1 MFCFSNDV
9 SIETSMTTTGDALR
23 LLVIARFQLMVNGE
37 RGRGTTTTKS
47 TWMKHNQPFWQNGH
61 VNGKQKATVTQRMR
75 SPLHSV
81 ISWTLT
87 WITYERDM
95 ILKHIKSDATLNS
108 GSGRYFLRC
117 ILYHFFYFST
127 SWLVT
132 LKAAIKKWNAE
143 QEIERGRISINLPKQ

>member
-1 MFCFSNDV
+1 MALEKSTTTIITKLYVQRGGKAWRGQIHPAPSHLSYTNQTSMFCFSNDV

-81 ISWTLT
+81 IS
-87 WITYERDM
+87 
-95 ILKHIKSDATLNS
+95 
-108 GSGRYFLRC
+108 
-117 ILYHFFYFST
+117 
-127 SWLVT
+127 
-132 LKAAIKKWNAE
+132 
-143 QEIERGRISINLPKQ
+143 